1 MKTHAERLAEW
12 RQTYTD
18 RRTVPWQM
26 LEAAERVLEWGLR
39 DAERGANIAVARAE
53 GKLEEAHAET
63 ERVRESLT
71 KQIETLREHRDMLQ
85 RQIDKKRTIAETR
98 SQEGE
103 QVRVQIGR
111 EGWNGWQIAD
121 IEEIAYRLR
130 CGGAVDETPLKI
142 NDREAS
148 ALVPAPDLVK
158 LESPRHVTPAEKV
171 AKILTAE
178 QPTKRKPMSWTTRML
193 ILGSASGAIGALLT
207 AIVSRLA

>member
-1 MKTHAERLAEW
+1 MSTYAERLEHW
-12 RQTYTD
+12 RTTYYD
-18 RRTVPWQM
+18 RRTVPYEM
-26 LEAAERVLEWGLR
+26 LQQAQQIIEWGVR
-39 DAERGANIAVARAE
+39 DAERSANVAVIRVE
-53 GKLEEAHAET
+53 SKLEEARFET
-63 ERVRESLT
+63 ERVRESMT

-85 RQIDKKRTIAETR
+85 RQIDKKRTLAETR

-171 AKILTAE
+171 AAILNPPRPAKT
-178 QPTKRKPMSWTTRML
+178 RMSWTTRML

-207 AIVSRLA
+207 AIVSRLV